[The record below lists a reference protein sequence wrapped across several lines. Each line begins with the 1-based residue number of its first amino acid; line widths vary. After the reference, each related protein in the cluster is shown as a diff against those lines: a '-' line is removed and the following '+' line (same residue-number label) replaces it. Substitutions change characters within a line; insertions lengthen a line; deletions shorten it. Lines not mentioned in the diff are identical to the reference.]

1 MKRWASWVLAILL
14 LTGCTGK
21 EEELDRAM
29 ALRAD
34 LLAASGCSFTARI
47 TADYGDELQVFTLD
61 CTGDNQGNVSFKV
74 TEPESIAG
82 ITGTVSG
89 EGGNLT
95 FDDVALAFPLL
106 AGEMASPVSAPWI
119 FLKTLRSGYLTAA
132 GEDGEYLRVTID
144 DSYEDDAMQV
154 DIWLS
159 SETKPV
165 QGDILYDGRRI
176 LSLSISNFQ
185 IL

>member
-1 MKRWASWVLAILL
+1 MKRWAAWALSLL
-14 LTGCTGK
+14 LLAGCTGK
-21 EEELDRAM
+21 GEELDRAM

-34 LLAASGCSFTARI
+34 LLAASGCSFTACI
-47 TADYGDELQVFTLD
+47 TADYGDEIQEFTLE
-61 CTGDNQGNVSFKV
+61 CTADNQGNLNFTV
-74 TEPESIAG
+74 TEPQSISG
-82 ITGTVSG
+82 ITGNISTD
-89 EGGNLT
+89 GGKLT

-132 GEDGEYLRVTID
+132 GEDGEYLRLTID
-144 DSYEDDAMQV
+144 DSYEDDALQV
-154 DIWLS
+154 DIWLD

-165 QGDILYDGRRI
+165 QADILYDGSRI
-176 LSLSISNFQ
+176 LSLRISNFQ